1 MDIYYST
8 GSYAREHDELDL
20 FRSSHRENVACRH
33 AIESACA
40 AHFDG
45 MHLSRLA
52 VIEVLEQFSPD
63 RIALVLATTVQDKL
77 YDGRFSRSNKDWS
90 RSVRL
95 LDVDPAAPD
104 GMTRSPMMLV
114 STHPAV
120 LDGFIGLFRN
130 AIA

>member
-20 FRSSHRENVACRH
+20 FRSSHRENIACRH

-40 AHFDG
+40 AYFDG

-52 VIEVLEQFSPD
+52 VIEVLEQFSSD

-95 LDVDPAAPD
+95 LDVDPAAPA

-130 AIA
+130 ATA